1 MTFHYNLTG
10 ADRKRLVNTMAEILE
25 CRPRYLG
32 MPSAAYEVDVYSVSK
47 NGDVT
52 CDDRTDSDEVEMLV
66 EALLERGFEPEAITK
81 PETASSEDDGE
92 PEGTEEETDEAV
104 SDASLTISLPL
115 DGFDAGGLNR
125 LHDLIA
131 SKRTLLCKALGVE
144 LLPVQVTEDRV
155 NFPWFRGEIDAD
167 HVKAYTELISRICAM
182 AKNSRRVTAKDKP
195 TDNDKYAFRCFL
207 LRLGF
212 IGEEFKAERR
222 ILLSRLNGSSA
233 FRQPREADTA
243 VIPTEENTVKVD
255 VDEALE
261 RLKDPAVQAE
271 VRAILNGEDAENED
285 AE

>member
-81 PETASSEDDGE
+81 PETASSADGSE
-92 PEGTEEETDEAV
+92 AETTEEETDEAS

-115 DGFDAGGLNR
+115 DGFDAGSLNR
-125 LHDLIA
+125 LHTLVA
-131 SKRTLLCKALGVE
+131 SKFTLLCKALDTDT
-144 LLPVQVTEDRV
+144 LPVQVTEDQV

-212 IGEEFKAERR
+212 IGNGYKRQR
-222 ILLSRLNGSSA
+222 KILLEKLEGSSA
-233 FRQPREADTA
+233 FRNGAPKPQTS
-243 VIPTEENTVKVD
+243 PTLGAETEVEE
-255 VDEALE
+255 
-261 RLKDPAVQAE
+261 
-271 VRAILNGEDAENED
+271 
-285 AE
+285 